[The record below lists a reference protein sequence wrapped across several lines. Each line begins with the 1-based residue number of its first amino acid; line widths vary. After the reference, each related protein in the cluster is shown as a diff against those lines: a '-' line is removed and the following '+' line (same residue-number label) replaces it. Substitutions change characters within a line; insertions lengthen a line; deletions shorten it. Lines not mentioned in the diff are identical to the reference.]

1 MHKDKFTTAKMR
13 SSAEYKE
20 NYTSIDWSKHN
31 KPVKADSRARGSRLK
46 GVLGDIE
53 EFVSPLDGTVISSR
67 SQLRAYER
75 EKGVKQC
82 GNDYTSSEK
91 PTWWDNRHE

>member
-1 MHKDKFTTAKMR
+1 MHQAT
-13 SSAEYKE
+13 E
-20 NYTSIDWSKHN
+20 NYKANFDAIDWSGVKRSVTGN
-31 KPVKADSRARGSRLK
+31 KEQKVSGHM
-46 GVLGDIE
+46 VMGDIV
-53 EFVSPLDGTVISSR
+53 EFVSPIDGTVISSR

-91 PTWWDNRHE
+91 PSWWDSRGE